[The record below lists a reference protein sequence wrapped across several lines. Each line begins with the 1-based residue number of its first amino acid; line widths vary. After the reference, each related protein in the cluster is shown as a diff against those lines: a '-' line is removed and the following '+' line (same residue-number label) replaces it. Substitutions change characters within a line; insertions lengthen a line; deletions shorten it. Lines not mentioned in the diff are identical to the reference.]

1 MTAEVCHGRT
11 LKTARTV
18 LQVLRLLEA
27 APRGLTSNQVADELG
42 RSRSTAVNLLNTL
55 VAEGFAIHDE
65 IAARYLAVGSTA
77 TPPSRRSADIDP
89 HVIAELYARTHER
102 SYLAV
107 SADHGVTIEDSRGR
121 QGLPYVPGL
130 RPAIAGQAHA
140 LAVGKA
146 MLAHLG
152 PDALEAY
159 VDSYGLTAFTT
170 RTVTDIDRLEH
181 QLHDVRRDGVAVDVE
196 EFAPGFCCIAAP
208 ILTEDGTALGA
219 VAVSMNV
226 ERYRLRGRQV
236 AAQVAAAADAA
247 LHRVQ
252 ERLDPG

>member
-27 APRGLTSNQVADELG
+27 APRGLTSNEVATELG

-55 VAEGFAIHDE
+55 VAEGFAVHDE
-65 IAARYLAVGSTA
+65 ISARYLAVGVSA
-77 TPPSRRSADIDP
+77 APAPARSADIDP
-89 HVIAELYARTHER
+89 DVITELYARTHER
-102 SYLAV
+102 SYLAIT
-107 SADHGVTIEDSRGR
+107 ADQGVTIEDSRGR

-130 RPAIAGQAHA
+130 QPAIAGQAHA

-159 VDSYGLTAFTT
+159 VDRYGLTAYTT
-170 RTVTDIDRLEH
+170 RTVTDEQQLER
-181 QLHDVRRDGVAVDVE
+181 QLADVRRDRVAVDVE

-208 ILTEDGTALGA
+208 ILSEDGTALGA

-236 AAQVAAAADAA
+236 ATQVAAAADAA
-247 LHRVQ
+247 LHRVHQ
-252 ERLDPG
+252 RLDPG